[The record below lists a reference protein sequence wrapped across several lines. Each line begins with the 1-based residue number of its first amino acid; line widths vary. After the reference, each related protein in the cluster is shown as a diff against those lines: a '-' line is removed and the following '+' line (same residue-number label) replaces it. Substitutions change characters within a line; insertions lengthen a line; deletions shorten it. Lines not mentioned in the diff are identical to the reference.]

1 MRILGYD
8 IRWRQTAIVV
18 GGVVALAYALSVLW
32 YARSTPD
39 IGLHC
44 SFLPVLTGP
53 ADPGFVVSPDKKIQG
68 GDRLVAVG
76 HYRFRSEHEPYVW
89 AQVALVRFLRDLQA
103 ETPRTV
109 PSLDKAD
116 GADNVQIGADRF
128 VRVRLVRPGDEAGEY
143 SLWCRIGQESPEQLI
158 PSIVWFFLKA
168 GLFLIGALVYWKRPN
183 DPYAGQFFLLC
194 LVTLGAFMG
203 GYHWSRIATQP
214 VLLLVFM
221 ACAVLLPAVSL
232 HFYMLFPRP
241 KCFLERNPRRTL
253 VALYTVPAL
262 FLTALVA
269 CYLHLRWL
277 RQAGA
282 QVEDTMHAWGLLRAV
297 VLGDLATAALWY
309 LLSVIALVH
318 SFRSATNLTER
329 NQVKWI
335 VFGSVAALVPIGY
348 TLYLIVCTPNDFAA
362 GRGTW
367 PMFAVSVF
375 FTLAFAVSIT
385 RYRLMELEKLLS
397 SGMVY
402 FLISF
407 AVGLLYYAVVFAG
420 MLVSRAIFE
429 PPSLSRALSVST
441 TVLVLLILLDLARNR
456 FKRVLDRRF
465 DRNKHQLDHTLRRMG
480 EAIEQL
486 VDPPTLARRL
496 LQASAELLNVARGAV
511 YVRADEP
518 SLYRLAG
525 ELGEAPPLV
534 ELSPGCPLVEALQRR
549 GTVSIRP
556 GQRLPLDPAQRQ
568 LRLLGGEMAQALA
581 HEGRLLALVVLGPKN
596 FGIYT
601 PYDSN
606 LLSAFAQLT
615 ALALESAEG
624 HRTIESL
631 NHELQAKVEKISEQQ
646 RRILALQNQ
655 LTRQPSLV
663 STRAEAP
670 TEPAMGESIG
680 SRDSILGSSAAV
692 GYLLELVRK
701 VAATPSAVLIRGESG
716 TGKGLLARALHQHSP
731 RADKAFINVH
741 CGALAPGLLES
752 ELFGHVK
759 GAFTGAHRDKVGR
772 FELADGGTLFLDE
785 IGDISMEVQTKLLRV
800 LEEKTFERVGSS
812 EPVQVD
818 VRIVAATHQDLEKLI
833 HEGRFREDLYY
844 RLKVIDIYVPP
855 LRERRED
862 IPELALHFLRL
873 YAGSCGK
880 AVCEMDDEVLAVL
893 KANAWTGNVREL
905 ENVIN
910 RAVVVAEG
918 TSVTVRD
925 LPPELVK
932 AAAAEER
939 SADHSWESS
948 VTTVGPAVFGLQ
960 AERAERDR
968 RERGRLVRALAA
980 AGGNKAEAARALGL
994 KRSTLVSRLKKYGL
1008 S

>member
-1 MRILGYD
+1 MIE
-8 IRWRQTAIVV
+8 
-18 GGVVALAYALSVLW
+18 
-32 YARSTPD
+32 
-39 IGLHC
+39 
-44 SFLPVLTGP
+44 
-53 ADPGFVVSPDKKIQG
+53 
-68 GDRLVAVG
+68 
-76 HYRFRSEHEPYVW
+76 RFN
-89 AQVALVRFLRDLQA
+89 
-103 ETPRTV
+103 
-109 PSLDKAD
+109 
-116 GADNVQIGADRF
+116 G
-128 VRVRLVRPGDEAGEY
+128 
-143 SLWCRIGQESPEQLI
+143 
-158 PSIVWFFLKA
+158 
-168 GLFLIGALVYWKRPN
+168 
-183 DPYAGQFFLLC
+183 
-194 LVTLGAFMG
+194 
-203 GYHWSRIATQP
+203 
-214 VLLLVFM
+214 
-221 ACAVLLPAVSL
+221 
-232 HFYMLFPRP
+232 
-241 KCFLERNPRRTL
+241 
-253 VALYTVPAL
+253 
-262 FLTALVA
+262 
-269 CYLHLRWL
+269 
-277 RQAGA
+277 
-282 QVEDTMHAWGLLRAV
+282 TMP
-297 VLGDLATAALWY
+297 
-309 LLSVIALVH
+309 
-318 SFRSATNLTER
+318 
-329 NQVKWI
+329 
-335 VFGSVAALVPIGY
+335 FG
-348 TLYLIVCTPNDFAA
+348 
-362 GRGTW
+362 
-367 PMFAVSVF
+367 
-375 FTLAFAVSIT
+375 
-385 RYRLMELEKLLS
+385 
-397 SGMVY
+397 
-402 FLISF
+402 
-407 AVGLLYYAVVFAG
+407 
-420 MLVSRAIFE
+420 
-429 PPSLSRALSVST
+429 
-441 TVLVLLILLDLARNR
+441 
-456 FKRVLDRRF
+456 
-465 DRNKHQLDHTLRRMG
+465 
-480 EAIEQL
+480 
-486 VDPPTLARRL
+486 
-496 LQASAELLNVARGAV
+496 
-511 YVRADEP
+511 
-518 SLYRLAG
+518 
-525 ELGEAPPLV
+525 
-534 ELSPGCPLVEALQRR
+534 ALQRQ
-549 GTVSIRP
+549 G
-556 GQRLPLDPAQRQ
+556 GQLGK
-568 LRLLGGEMAQALA
+568 GGEQVRII
-581 HEGRLLALVVLGPKN
+581 GRVNAKVLGPKN